1 MAAYR
6 VGGMKGIEIGLHIFL
21 SLFLIFLLLNPL
33 YAGTETLQ
41 TKEVIIFFEEP
52 LRQIAKEV
60 EKVYPDIK
68 SELVGTLKWEVD
80 FRPEI
85 ILVKDKDAFRR
96 MTGSNIVVAFA
107 VPDKNLIVLDTSRV
121 YAKPFSLEST
131 LRHELCHVL
140 LHRNIES
147 KNLPRWLDE
156 GICQWASGG
165 IAELITDSGERAL
178 EKSAVSDSMIS
189 IGSLTRFPNDEKSL
203 VLAYEESKSFVEY
216 IVSEYREQGV
226 LQVLEYL
233 KQGYSTD
240 DSISKGLLV
249 STSELENKWIAH
261 LKRRH
266 TWFSYVSQ
274 HIYTILFFLAA
285 LATVYGFIRI
295 LKKKRA
301 YVDEEENKT
310 DRSM

>member
-1 MAAYR
+1 MLKTIIIKRLA
-6 VGGMKGIEIGLHIFL
+6 ILLFFF
-21 SLFLIFLLLNPL
+21 SLLVLFNPL

-41 TKEVIIFFEEP
+41 TKEVIIFFEGP

-60 EKVYPDIK
+60 EEIYPDIK
-68 SELVGTLKWEVD
+68 SELVGTLKWQVD

-107 VPDKNLIVLDTSRV
+107 VPDENLIVLDTSRV
-121 YAKPFSLEST
+121 YVKPFTLEST
-131 LRHELCHVL
+131 LKHELCHIL
-140 LHRNIES
+140 LHSNIES

-156 GICQWASGG
+156 GVCQWASGG
-165 IAELITDSGERAL
+165 IAEIIADSGERTLA
-178 EKSAVSDSMIS
+178 KAAVSDSMIS
-189 IGSLTRFPNDEKSL
+189 IGNLTRFPDDEKSL
-203 VLAYEESKSFVEY
+203 ILAYEESKSIVEY
-216 IVSEYREQGV
+216 IVSEYREQGI

-233 KQGYSTD
+233 KQGYSAD

-261 LKRRH
+261 LKRRYS
-266 TWFSYVSQ
+266 WFSYVSQ

-285 LATVYGFIRI
+285 LATVYGFIRL

-301 YVDEEENKT
+301 YVDEEGNEKEA
-310 DRSM
+310 

>member
-1 MAAYR
+1 MLKTIIIKRLA
-6 VGGMKGIEIGLHIFL
+6 ILLFFF
-21 SLFLIFLLLNPL
+21 SLLVLFNPL

-41 TKEVIIFFEEP
+41 TKEVIIFFEGP

-60 EKVYPDIK
+60 EEIYPDIK
-68 SELVGTLKWEVD
+68 SELVGTLKWQVD

-107 VPDKNLIVLDTSRV
+107 VPDENLIVLDTSRV
-121 YAKPFSLEST
+121 YVKPFTLEST
-131 LRHELCHVL
+131 LKHELCHIL
-140 LHRNIES
+140 LHSNIES

-156 GICQWASGG
+156 GVCQWASGG
-165 IAELITDSGERAL
+165 IAEIIADSGERTLA
-178 EKSAVSDSMIS
+178 KAAVSDSMIS
-189 IGSLTRFPNDEKSL
+189 IGNLTRFPDDEKSL
-203 VLAYEESKSFVEY
+203 ILAYEESKSIVEY

-233 KQGYSTD
+233 KQGYSAD

-261 LKRRH
+261 LKRRYS
-266 TWFSYVSQ
+266 WFSYVSQ

-285 LATVYGFIRI
+285 LATVYGFIRL

-301 YVDEEENKT
+301 YVDEEGNEKEA
-310 DRSM
+310 

>member
-21 SLFLIFLLLNPL
+21 SLFLILVLLNPL
-33 YAGTETLQ
+33 YAETETLQ
-41 TKEVIIFFEEP
+41 TKEVIIFFEGS
-52 LRQIAKEV
+52 LGQIAKEI

-68 SELVGTLKWEVD
+68 SELVGTLKWKVD

-85 ILVKDKDAFRR
+85 ILIKDKDAFRR
-96 MTGSNIVVAFA
+96 MTGSNMVVAFA

-121 YAKPFSLEST
+121 YVKPFTLEST
-131 LRHELCHVL
+131 LKHELCHIL

-156 GICQWASGG
+156 GVCQWASGG
-165 IAELITDSGERAL
+165 IAEIIVDSGEGTLPKA
-178 EKSAVSDSMIS
+178 AVSDSMIS
-189 IGSLTRFPNDEKSL
+189 IRNLTRFPNDEKSL
-203 VLAYEESKSFVEY
+203 LLAYEESKSIVEY
-216 IVSEYREQGV
+216 IVSEYREQGI

-233 KQGYSTD
+233 KQGYSAD

-249 STSELENKWIAH
+249 ATSELENKWIAH

-266 TWFSYVSQ
+266 TWFSYLGQ

-285 LATVYGFIRI
+285 LATVYGFIRL

-301 YVDEEENKT
+301 YVDEEEDEK
-310 DRSM
+310 SF

>member
-1 MAAYR
+1 MLKTIIIKRLA
-6 VGGMKGIEIGLHIFL
+6 ILLFFF
-21 SLFLIFLLLNPL
+21 SLLVLFNPL

-41 TKEVIIFFEEP
+41 TKEVIIFFEGP

-60 EKVYPDIK
+60 EEIYPDIK
-68 SELVGTLKWEVD
+68 SELVGTLKWQVD

-107 VPDKNLIVLDTSRV
+107 VPDENLIVLDTSRV
-121 YAKPFSLEST
+121 YVKPFTLEST
-131 LRHELCHVL
+131 LKHELCHIL
-140 LHRNIES
+140 LHNNIES

-156 GICQWASGG
+156 GVCQWASGG
-165 IAELITDSGERAL
+165 IAEIIADSGERTLA
-178 EKSAVSDSMIS
+178 KAAVSDSMIS
-189 IGSLTRFPNDEKSL
+189 IGNLTRFPDDEKSL
-203 VLAYEESKSFVEY
+203 ILAYEESKSIVEY
-216 IVSEYREQGV
+216 IVSEYREQGI

-233 KQGYSTD
+233 KQGYSAD

-266 TWFSYVSQ
+266 SWFSYVSQ

-285 LATVYGFIRI
+285 LATVYGFIRL

-301 YVDEEENKT
+301 YVDEEEDGK
-310 DRSM
+310 SF

>member
-1 MAAYR
+1 
-6 VGGMKGIEIGLHIFL
+6 MKGIEIRLPIFL
-21 SLFLIFLLLNPL
+21 SLFLILVLFNPL

-41 TKEVIIFFEEP
+41 TKEVIIFFEGP

-60 EKVYPDIK
+60 EKIYPDIK
-68 SELVGTLKWEVD
+68 SELVWTLKWEVD

-85 ILVKDKDAFRR
+85 ILVKDRDAFRK
-96 MTGSNIVVAFA
+96 MTESNIVVAFA

-121 YAKPFSLEST
+121 YVKPFTLGST
-131 LRHELCHVL
+131 LKHELCHIL

-156 GICQWASGG
+156 GVCQWASGG
-165 IAELITDSGERAL
+165 IAEIILDSGEGTLA
-178 EKSAVSDSMIS
+178 KAAVSDSMIS
-189 IGSLTRFPNDEKSL
+189 IRNLTRFPDDEKSL
-203 VLAYEESKSFVEY
+203 ILAYEESKSIVEY

-233 KQGYSTD
+233 KQGYSAD

-261 LKRRH
+261 LKRRYS
-266 TWFSYVSQ
+266 WFSYVSQ

-285 LATVYGFIRI
+285 LATVYGFIRL

-301 YVDEEENKT
+301 YVDEEEDGK
-310 DRSM
+310 SF